1 LERLVEIIVSFRLQI
16 GINPVVARGR
26 AGRIQRL
33 IITTGRLTIDAEA
46 ASLCCL
52 PSPPK
57 LKA

>member
-16 GINPVVARGR
+16 GINPVVALGR

-46 ASLCCL
+46 ASLSCCQV
-52 PSPPK
+52 PRN
-57 LKA
+57 